1 MAVDALV
8 PNDPRVEHK
17 FTTAGGFKY
26 YYMLAKPEGKPA
38 ATVLLIHGWPDLAM
52 GWRYQ
57 VPYLLSLNLQVIVPD
72 MLGFGYTD
80 APDSYKEYSLKKQT
94 SYVASI
100 VKEVTNEPIII
111 GGHDWG
117 SALVWRMA
125 LYYPELIRA
134 IFSICVPFTPP
145 SPRIITLEE
154 VVQKYPTFGYQ
165 VQFSEGVAEKMVGK
179 TPERL
184 RLFFN
189 GIFGGKTPEGKP
201 IWNVQDGLVEEYL
214 EKAGPS
220 PIVSQEMVE
229 HYAQVYSQ
237 RGLHGPCNWY
247 RLREIISEEEL
258 PLANKEIRFKI
269 PGMLIMAENDAALV
283 PKMADG
289 QEKYFEAGLLKKELI
304 PKCSHWAMVQKPEE
318 TNKYI
323 GEFVRS
329 VLGNSIKSVL

>member
-8 PNDPRVEHK
+8 PNDPRVEHR

-26 YYMLAKPEGKPA
+26 YYMLAKPAGKPA

-57 VPYLLSLNLQVIVPD
+57 VPFLLSLNLQVIVPD
-72 MLGFGYTD
+72 MLGYGYTD
-80 APDSYKEYSLKKQT
+80 APDSYKEYSFKKQA

-100 VKEVTNEPIII
+100 VKEVTDEPIIL

-117 SALVWRMA
+117 GAFIWRMA

-145 SPRIITLEE
+145 SPKILTLQDS
-154 VVQKYPTFGYQ
+154 VKRFPQFRYQ
-165 VQFSEGVAEKMVGK
+165 IQFSEGIAERMVGK
-179 TPERL
+179 SPERL
-184 RLFFN
+184 RRFFN
-189 GIFGGKTPEGKP
+189 GIFGGKTPEGRGV
-201 IWNVQDGLVEEYL
+201 WTAEDGLDEGSLDQV
-214 EKAGPS
+214 GPS
-220 PIVSQEMVE
+220 PIVSQDIVE
-229 HYAQVYSQ
+229 HYAKVYSE

-247 RLREIISEEEL
+247 RLREVNSEEEL

-269 PGMLIMAENDAALV
+269 PAMLVMAENDTALL
-283 PKMADG
+283 PSMADG
-289 QEKYFEAGLLKKELI
+289 QEKYFEAGLKKELI

-318 TNKYI
+318 TNRFI
-323 GEFVRS
+323 GEFVQT
-329 VLGNSIKSVL
+329 VLGTSIRPAL